1 MPAEPTDEILEALL
15 ATLPGGWHVRRIYLG
30 SAWTASFIENETGE
44 RRIGLAA
51 RPPGKMVTN
60 RDAWQEGFNRFTGP
74 DYPDARTFSHNAL
87 AGEPL
92 TAAVGL
98 VTLNALLKPDPAS
111 LAPIDAGDWLVEHG
125 RGRKVALV
133 GRFPFIDE
141 LAPVAQKLWVFELN
155 PQPGEFSFAQAPTII
170 PQAEVLAVTGS
181 ALLNHSLQSYLTLA
195 SPAAKVMV
203 LGPSTP
209 LSPVI
214 FGFGVHLL
222 SGIEVVDEQA
232 LLESIAGGLSFRKM
246 KGTRRVSLVR

>member
-1 MPAEPTDEILEALL
+1 MEIKAKTILQCLL
-15 ATLPGGWHVRRIYLG
+15 LNIIAMTCVTL
-30 SAWTASFIENETGE
+30 SFAQKNESVKVVKSSTENK
-44 RRIGLAA
+44 IDVLVNNK
-51 RPPGKMVTN
+51 P
-60 RDAWQEGFNRFTGP
+60 FTSFL
-74 DYPDARTFSHNAL
+74 YPDTMEKSVL
-87 AGEPL
+87 YPL
-92 TAAVGL
+92 IAANGTT
-98 VTLNALLKPDPAS
+98 VT
-111 LAPIDAGDWLVEHG
+111 
-125 RGRKVALV
+125 RG
-133 GRFPFIDE
+133 FP
-141 LAPVAQKLWVFELN
+141 LN